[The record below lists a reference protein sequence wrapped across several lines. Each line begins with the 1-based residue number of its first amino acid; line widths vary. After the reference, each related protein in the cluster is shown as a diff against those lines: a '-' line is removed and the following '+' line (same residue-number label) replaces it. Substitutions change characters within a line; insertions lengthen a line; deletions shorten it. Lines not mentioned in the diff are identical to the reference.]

1 MKKLLLL
8 VSLAAL
14 AACTT
19 TTPHRKPYHVDA
31 FAPKNPSN
39 VRIKVSLQNRAV
51 YVMEGNN
58 PLMVTATA
66 IGRPE
71 TPTPTG
77 HFRVG
82 TRIPEKRSN
91 SYGLWTNGTT
101 TVPSRGPNKGG
112 QSPGSGYYYVGFPM
126 QWWVG
131 LDRAPA
137 YGFHVGSVW
146 PTPRTHGCLR
156 LHQNVAHKFFQLAQ
170 PGTPIYIAESL
181 PEDLT
186 IGRNISRPTD
196 YDDPDLPNHVLI
208 SREAFPRPT
217 TGLLPNPF

>member
-8 VSLAAL
+8 ASIVAL
-14 AACTT
+14 VGCE
-19 TTPHRKPYHVDA
+19 TTPPPRKPYHVDA
-31 FAPKNPSN
+31 FAPKNPAN

-51 YVMEGNN
+51 YVMEGDN

-82 TRIPEKRSN
+82 ARIPNKRSG
-91 SYGLWTNGTT
+91 SYGFWTNG
-101 TVPSRGPNKGG
+101 VNVVDGRSS
-112 QSPGSGYYYVGFPM
+112 QSPAPGYRYVGFPM
-126 QWWVG
+126 QWWIG

-156 LHQNVAHKFFQLAQ
+156 LHQNVAHKFFELAR

-186 IGRNISRPTD
+186 IGRNIPRPTD
-196 YDDPDLPNHVLI
+196 YNDPDLPARVLM
-208 SREAFPRPT
+208 SDEAFPRPT